1 MNRTKGLDQRI
12 DEKVL
17 TGGTSNPANVAT
29 PFVVRTTSL
38 SNATEDTVE
47 ESLPSWDPVEH

>member
-1 MNRTKGLDQRI
+1 MDQRT

-29 PFVVRTTSL
+29 PFVVGTTSL

-47 ESLPSWDPVEH
+47 ESLPSWAPVVEH